1 MLSSQQPLCL
11 LLLCGKD
18 WQSLSPPLQPAKP
31 GSDYEGTLFYSVP
44 ITHPLW
50 NPREKTNSDTQPA
63 LSELFPALDSIP
75 PTLTLSW
82 LQFTQ
87 ENDRLLSLWTQALP
101 SCDPPLLPLFLG
113 SPQCASDQ
121 FLCWNGRCIGQRK
134 LCNGVNDCGDNSDES
149 PQQNCRE
156 CL

>member
-1 MLSSQQPLCL
+1 MSISPLCEGL
-11 LLLCGKD
+11 AVSVCVPPSPLALV
-18 WQSLSPPLQPAKP
+18 LSMKVP
-31 GSDYEGTLFYSVP
+31 SYSVP

-50 NPREKTNSDTQPA
+50 NPREKTNSDTLPA
-63 LSELFPALDSIP
+63 VSELLPVLDPSP
-75 PTLTLSW
+75 PTLTLIW
-82 LQFTQ
+82 LHFTL
-87 ENDRLLSLWTQALP
+87 ENDRLLSLVDSSPALP
-101 SCDPPLLPLFLG
+101 WPDSPLLPLFLG

-134 LCNGVNDCGDNSDES
+134 LCNGINDCGDNSDES